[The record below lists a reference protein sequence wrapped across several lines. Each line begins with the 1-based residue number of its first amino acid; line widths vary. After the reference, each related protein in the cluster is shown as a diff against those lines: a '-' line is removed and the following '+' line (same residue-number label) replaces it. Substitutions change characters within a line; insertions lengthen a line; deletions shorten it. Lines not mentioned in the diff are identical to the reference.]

1 MTDIETIG
9 WTVDKKFFI
18 LKINMNAF
26 LSTDEFDALA
36 VIYGGK
42 YGQEFSGCQF
52 KGKLAV
58 MCGDVVYINP
68 WSLDHEL
75 SVDDTIEELLFSEFQ
90 KHLNN

>member
-1 MTDIETIG
+1 MSDIETVG

-36 VIYGGK
+36 VLYARK
-42 YGQEFSGCQF
+42 YSGDFSGCQF

-58 MCGDVVYINP
+58 MCGDKVYINP

-75 SVDDTIEELLFSEFQ
+75 SVDEPIEELLFSEFQ
-90 KHLNN
+90 KHLNS

>member
-42 YGQEFSGCQF
+42 
-52 KGKLAV
+52 
-58 MCGDVVYINP
+58 
-68 WSLDHEL
+68 
-75 SVDDTIEELLFSEFQ
+75 
-90 KHLNN
+90 